1 MGLYDRSVIMCV
13 AHFFEPR
20 YFEIARLKVRP
31 KRRSE
36 VRPDVTTTPNKISV
50 PETKPVTVQF
60 GDRRVVI
67 GGREIVIIAGPCSIE
82 SESHLRDTALSVAA
96 RGASLLR
103 GGVFKMRT
111 SPESFQG
118 IGTPAF
124 EFLGRVKNEAG
135 LPLVSEITDPRQ
147 IELMIET
154 VDLFQVGSRNMY
166 NYELLKEL
174 GRIKRPVILKRAFAA
189 TIDEWVHAAEY
200 IVRGGNDQIVL
211 CERGIRTFETATR
224 NTLDLNAVAWIKA
237 HTDFAIVV
245 DPSHGTG
252 RRELVT
258 PMALAGIAAGADG
271 IICEVHPRPDEAM
284 SDAFQAL
291 DYDAF
296 EDLVAKVS
304 AVAAAVG
311 RTMHTNA
318 NLGGLQASGVYL

>member
-1 MGLYDRSVIMCV
+1 M
-13 AHFFEPR
+13 ANQ
-20 YFEIARLKVRP
+20 K
-31 KRRSE
+31 
-36 VRPDVTTTPNKISV
+36 
-50 PETKPVTVQF
+50 TKPVTVRF
-60 GDRRVVI
+60 GSSEQVII
-67 GGREIVIIAGPCSIE
+67 GGREVVVIAGPCSIE
-82 SESHLRDTALSVAA
+82 SESHLRETAHAVSA

-118 IGTPAF
+118 IGLPAF
-124 EFLGRVKNEAG
+124 EFLSRVKNEAG
-135 LPLVSEITDPRQ
+135 MPLVSEITDPRQ
-147 IELMIET
+147 LDMMNES

-174 GRIKRPVILKRAFAA
+174 GRVDKPVILKRAFAA
-189 TIDEWVHAAEY
+189 TIEEWIHAAEY
-200 IVRGGNDQIVL
+200 VVRGGNDKVIL

-237 HTDFAIVV
+237 HTDFAVIV

-271 IICEVHPRPDEAM
+271 IICEVHPRPDQAL

-296 EDLVAKVS
+296 EKLVTGVD
-304 AVAAAVG
+304 AVATAVG
-311 RTMHTNA
+311 RSLYRPQSVVTA
-318 NLGGLQASGVYL
+318 QAGALL